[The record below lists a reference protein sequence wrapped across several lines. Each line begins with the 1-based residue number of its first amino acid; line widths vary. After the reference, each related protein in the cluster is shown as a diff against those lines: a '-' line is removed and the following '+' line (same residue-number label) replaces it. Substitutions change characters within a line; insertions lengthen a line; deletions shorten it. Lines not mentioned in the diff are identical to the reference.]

1 MAWTPLLLPLLTL
14 CTGAAPASA
23 PKGPGLRLVLNS
35 AQGLLQGV
43 WGPGEKTLFLTLPFL
58 SSLLGQL
65 ASSQLTQLPAVS
77 VPLGQTAS
85 ITCQGD
91 DFESAFAHWYQ
102 QKPGQAPV
110 VVIYESSER
119 PSGIPERF
127 SGSSSENTATLTIS
141 GAQAEDEAEYYCQS
155 YDIGGN
161 PHSDTDRRGSETQT
175 LPSCSHS
182 PPAPGGLW
190 TPQGQAWPSS
200 PRAEPP
206 GSPTS
211 WASRQALHGG
221 GGGWVGQE
229 WI

>member
-1 MAWTPLLLPLLTL
+1 M
-14 CTGAAPASA
+14 
-23 PKGPGLRLVLNS
+23 
-35 AQGLLQGV
+35 
-43 WGPGEKTLFLTLPFL
+43 
-58 SSLLGQL
+58 
-65 ASSQLTQLPAVS
+65 
-77 VPLGQTAS
+77 GQTAS

-141 GAQAEDEAEYYCQS
+141 GAQAEDEADYYCQS

-182 PPAPGGLW
+182 PPAPGG
-190 TPQGQAWPSS
+190 PGHSRDRPG
-200 PRAEPP
+200 PVPP
-206 GSPTS
+206 
-211 WASRQALHGG
+211 ASRPFGRLCTGASAVQTMGWWERVTVSWTRAPETHGH
-221 GGGWVGQE
+221 
-229 WI
+229 

>member
-91 DFESAFAHWYQ
+91 DFESSFAHWYQ
-102 QKPGQAPV
+102 EARPGP
-110 VVIYESSER
+110 
-119 PSGIPERF
+119 
-127 SGSSSENTATLTIS
+127 
-141 GAQAEDEAEYYCQS
+141 C
-155 YDIGGN
+155 GG
-161 PHSDTDRRGSETQT
+161 H
-175 LPSCSHS
+175 L
-182 PPAPGGLW
+182 
-190 TPQGQAWPSS
+190 
-200 PRAEPP
+200 
-206 GSPTS
+206 
-211 WASRQALHGG
+211 
-221 GGGWVGQE
+221 
-229 WI
+229 